1 VEGEK
6 CFAFVKNGVPHG
18 RIENAPLRPGHQAPG
33 RLVLGYMAM
42 SVQETRHRRED
53 TFTPR
58 KVIADNSDDSA
69 EDKGFRKMVG
79 FESFLRDLMR
89 HH

>member
-1 VEGEK
+1 
-6 CFAFVKNGVPHG
+6 
-18 RIENAPLRPGHQAPG
+18 
-33 RLVLGYMAM
+33 MAM